1 MADIVAQTADGVQH
15 VFPAGTPDSVVDAA
29 IADYTTKQ
37 APGYQAAKTAAQ
49 ADEGSPDQPNRFAN
63 VARGLENGLT
73 FNNAD
78 RVEGGLAAAG
88 QAVKNTV
95 TGDNTTTPGQAYAA
109 TRDVVNE
116 QDQQFAAEHLYVSFA
131 SNLGGGIANPVLGL
145 GGKVIGG
152 AKTAAGAVARSLGVG
167 GATGAAY
174 GAGADKNDPITGA
187 IVGGAGGAA
196 LGALAPAV
204 IAGAARGATAI
215 GDALSPAASKFVQ
228 YGRSILNPA
237 AATDAGNA
245 VAAQTPPSVN
255 PAIAAKF
262 AQRYGLTP
270 DKIAQLT
277 AANPDFQSGAPI
289 TTAELLGRNAVGD
302 VRALATRSGDAAE
315 TVPPLLQQRQYG
327 DAPLDAE
334 AGRFVDNVAESTGID
349 PRTALADHQAM
360 LEQSRDAVNPAYSAI
375 RANTAPVVQSPEMAA
390 AIADDPKIQAAISAV
405 RANGLNSE
413 AAGDPNA
420 TQFLQARDLL
430 NRASQFD
437 DTTGRPPN
445 DLVARSN
452 SRAAQTLTQHLN
464 DAVPGFQQA
473 TQEAAAYKAPEQA
486 FKNASGML
494 FGSGNGKQLS
504 DVRTLLTNIGTSD
517 EKAAVQRAFM
527 NDILNKENSG
537 GSTRQM
543 LLPGTRQKLAA
554 VFGDD
559 IAGQIQDAALSR
571 NRLAAA
577 AGRMNPNANSVT
589 AESAARGAEQ
599 DSLVGDVL
607 GHALSGGAHGGVE
620 GAAKAVTI
628 GLGKRSLAY
637 LQAPQ
642 SQAYRD
648 YAIGKLTTPAD
659 EFVRDYVPTAASNRS
674 ILAAPSFAQAGAQIF
689 NQQAQQ

>member
-37 APGYQAAKTAAQ
+37 APGYQAAKTAADAQ
-49 ADEGSPDQPNRFAN
+49 MKSP
-63 VARGLENGLT
+63 NGEPGGAIDILNGMT
-73 FNNAD
+73 SGNAD
-78 RVEGGLAAAG
+78 RLLGGVNAAKTAVNNAFTSNPAYTAG
-88 QAVKNTV
+88 
-95 TGDNTTTPGQAYAA
+95 DAYTA
-109 TRDVVNE
+109 TRDEVDST
-116 QDQQFAAEHLYVSFA
+116 QAAYDKAHPVA
-131 SNLGGGIANPVLGL
+131 STAATLAGSIEDPLMKLAGPF
-145 GGKVIGG
+145 IGG
-152 AKTAAGAVARSLGVG
+152 AATKIGAAARSALAGSGLGALYGASANKDAPLSGAIAGGVG
-167 GATGAAY
+167 GAAVGAVAPSLVS
-174 GAGADKNDPITGA
+174 G
-187 IVGGAGGAA
+187 
-196 LGALAPAV
+196 LAKV
-204 IAGAARGATAI
+204 ATVA
-215 GDALSPAASKFVQ
+215 GDAIQPAASKFVQ
-228 YGRSILNPA
+228 YGRSILNPT

-245 VAAQTPPSVN
+245 VAAQTPPSIN
-255 PAIAAKF
+255 PNIAAKF

-270 DKIAQLT
+270 DKIAQLS

-360 LEQSRDAVNPAYSAI
+360 LDQSRDAVNPAYSAI

-413 AAGDPNA
+413 ATGDPNA

-464 DAVPGFQQA
+464 AAVPGFQQA
-473 TQEAAAYKAPEQA
+473 TQEAATYKAPEQA

-504 DVRTLLTNIGTSD
+504 DVKTLLTNLGTSD

-571 NRLAAA
+571 SRLAAA

-589 AESAARGAEQ
+589 AESAARSAEQ

-648 YAIGKLTTPAD
+648 YAIGKLTTPAE
-659 EFVRDYVPTAASNRS
+659 EFIRDYVPPAASNRS
-674 ILAAPSFAQAGAQIF
+674 VLAAPSFAQAGAQIF